1 MEYRR
6 LGHSGLL
13 VSAVGLGTNNFG
25 AGYGFGTGEAE
36 TFRVLDQALE
46 SGINFIDT
54 ANTYKGS
61 EDLIGK
67 WMKGKRR
74 QDFIIATKWGMQIR
88 LGPYGSGSSRLHI
101 LQETEASLHRLG
113 TDYIDLYQQHQWDAG
128 TPMEE
133 TLRALDDLVSQGKV
147 RYIGSS
153 NFAGWKVAHAHWT
166 AKTAGTAPYI
176 SEQTHYSLLWREPEK
191 EVLPACSAYGVGI
204 IPFSPL
210 EGGLLT
216 GKYNRTGPAPEGTRL
231 ARLQGAAR
239 ERRFNVR
246 NFDRIEKLKAL
257 AAKRG
262 RGLGELAIAWLLAN
276 PLVASVIAGATKPE
290 QVIGNVKAGDWR
302 LTSEDLAE
310 IDAAAPVG

>member
-13 VSAVGLGTNNFG
+13 ISAVGLGANNFG
-25 AGYGFGTGEAE
+25 AGYGFGTGEAD

-54 ANTYKGS
+54 ANSYKGS

-67 WMKGKRR
+67 WLKGKRR
-74 QDFIIATKWGMQIR
+74 QDFIIATKWGMQTR
-88 LGPYGSGSSRLHI
+88 PGAYGSGSSRLHI
-101 LQETEASLHRLG
+101 LQEVEASLRRLG
-113 TDYIDLYQQHQWDAG
+113 VDYIDLYQQHQWDPG
-128 TPMEE
+128 TPIEE

-147 RYIGSS
+147 RYVGSS
-153 NFAGWKVAHAHWT
+153 NFAGWKVAHAQWT
-166 AKTAGTAPYI
+166 AKTSGTAAYI
-176 SEQTHYSLLWREPEK
+176 SEQTHYSLLWRDPEK
-191 EVLPACSAYGVGI
+191 EVLPACSAYGIGI

-216 GKYNRTGPAPEGTRL
+216 GKYKRTGTAPEGTRL
-231 ARLQGAAR
+231 ALLAGAAR
-239 ERRFNVR
+239 ERRFNAH
-246 NFDRIEKLKAL
+246 NFDRIEKLEAL
-257 AAKRG
+257 AGQHG

-302 LTSEDLAE
+302 LTTEDLTE
-310 IDAAAPVG
+310 IDAIAPVG